1 MSDIKAFLKRV
12 GTRMMRF
19 WLVLIIVPILTAT
32 VSYFANQGS
41 EPVDPKNSMVKAY
54 VEIDLG
60 NFDSIKYNTST
71 AAVNY
76 IKSTNFINKVI
87 KEKNLDVDL
96 VDLKQNMIVSPSGD
110 NALVI
115 SYTSM
120 GAENT
125 EMILNSI
132 SDTFYQESSEQYTKK
147 LELVKSSS
155 EKLRNQDVATEEV
168 VEKEEFLYDLQEKE
182 LYWEEPI
189 VSQVFSL
196 DELSNKVATQ
206 NSPIYYVIFG
216 LLVGI
221 ILSLIGVL
229 SPELFRDVSFRKG
242 DKYDSK

>member
-12 GTRMMRF
+12 GTRMVRF
-19 WLVLIIVPILTAT
+19 WLVLLIVPLVTAA
-32 VSYFANQGS
+32 VSYFVNQGN

-60 NFDSIKYNTST
+60 NFDSVKYNTST

-76 IKSTNFINKVI
+76 IKSTNFVNKVI
-87 KEKNLDVDL
+87 SQKKLEVGL

-115 SYTSM
+115 SYTSL

-125 EMILNSI
+125 EKILKSISETFYEESAEQYAEKLKLIKNSI
-132 SDTFYQESSEQYTKK
+132 
-147 LELVKSSS
+147 
-155 EKLRNQDVATEEV
+155 EKLKDQEVPKEEL

-196 DELSNKVATQ
+196 DETTTKVEAQ
-206 NSPIYYVIFG
+206 NSPSYYIIFG

-229 SPELFRDVSFRKG
+229 TPELFRDISFRKG
-242 DKYDSK
+242 DKYDSH